1 MSFGLFV
8 LLVSDFM
15 TIDQLER
22 VIAAARAAGLDGSCE
37 VKFFNPDASCM
48 CGVIG
53 SVGFSQVRKVQQY
66 GVDGSE
72 CRSKFLLLSCVSLGG
87 LSFS

>member
-1 MSFGLFV
+1 
-8 LLVSDFM
+8 M
-15 TIDQLER
+15 TIDELER
-22 VIAAARAAGLDGSCE
+22 VVVAARAAGLDGSCE

-48 CGVIG
+48 CGVV
-53 SVGFSQVRKVQQY
+53 SPVGFSQVRRVQQY

-87 LSFS
+87 LSNS